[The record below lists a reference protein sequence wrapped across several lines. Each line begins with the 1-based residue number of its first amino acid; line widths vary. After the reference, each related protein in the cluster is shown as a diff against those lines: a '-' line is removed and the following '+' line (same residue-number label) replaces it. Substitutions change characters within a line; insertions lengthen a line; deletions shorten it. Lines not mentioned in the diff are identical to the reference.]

1 MWWPLHFD
9 FLPYVRLRGGVKKK
23 NHDLFCFWRTLWTCE
38 LSAAALEK
46 GQWFIEENWIAKPFS
61 SPKST
66 AWLSLNNWL
75 FISFHHTQR
84 PNPETTWA
92 TNVGCGW
99 DHHWM
104 CHSLLTTHKTHW
116 LQLYEVKILKK
127 RKMRRRCPQSF
138 LKKKKRKDGKK
149 SCCIWILGTKSAS
162 DWNNSL
168 GHLLSYVHKSG
179 TAVPCFS
186 TTDPCILLCEDVRE
200 SV

>member
-1 MWWPLHFD
+1 MINFKGMVFSLVSCPFSSSVILLLVNRVDFLLLFPVNLSNLMWWPLHFD
-9 FLPYVRLRGGVKKK
+9 FLPYAGLRGGKIMI
-23 NHDLFCFWRTLWTCE
+23 CFVSGEHCE
-38 LSAAALEK
+38 HVNYLEK

-116 LQLYEVKILKK
+116 LQLYEVKMLKK
-127 RKMRRRCPQSF
+127 RKMWRRCPQSF
-138 LKKKKRKDGKK
+138 LFSREKKKKRKLKK
-149 SCCIWILGTKSAS
+149 
-162 DWNNSL
+162 
-168 GHLLSYVHKSG
+168 
-179 TAVPCFS
+179 
-186 TTDPCILLCEDVRE
+186 
-200 SV
+200 